1 MGTTIFYVLT
11 MAALAAYWG
20 TACVSGFAFASSGRR
35 IYLVI
40 AALFV
45 VYSIETCELFFNE
58 FTLQGTVMNTR
69 EYYQIAFPV
78 ARTLVAALAQGC
90 IQTAAMWLTD
100 RDNLKSVVAWG
111 VVFFLV
117 SMGIVWFM
125 PYGPVRQYLYYSVRQ
140 VALAGTLVHLGVV
153 YRTTQSVALKTRL
166 SKYLKRYAALWALLA
181 GIVIEDTL
189 VILVVPMSAMRVWSL
204 VFLSDRN
211 TCEAVMSIV
220 LAVWVVKHA
229 YHLLSIRLREV
240 PTSDKVDKLE
250 DHIEEQMDRMRERF
264 KLSERETEVL
274 RLVVL
279 GKTNHEIATAL
290 YLAEGTVKKHVHN
303 IMVKSETKSREA
315 LTIAFWKA

>member
-1 MGTTIFYVLT
+1 MGTAIFYVLT
-11 MAALAAYWG
+11 MASLAVYWG
-20 TACVSGFAFASSGRR
+20 TACISGFAFASSGRR
-35 IYLVI
+35 IYIVI
-40 AALFV
+40 AALFAL
-45 VYSIETCELFFNE
+45 YSVETCEIFFNE
-58 FTLQGTVMNTR
+58 FTLQGTIVDVSD
-69 EYYQIAFPV
+69 YYQIAFPA

-111 VVFFLV
+111 VVFSLV

-125 PYGPVRQYLYYSVRQ
+125 PYGPASQFLYYLVRQ
-140 VALAGTLVHLGVV
+140 VALAGTLIYLGVV
-153 YRTTQSVALKTRL
+153 YRTTTNVALKTRL
-166 SKYLKRYAALWALLA
+166 SKYLRHYAALWALLA
-181 GIVIEDTL
+181 GILIEDTL
-189 VILVVPMSAMRVWSL
+189 VILVLPMSAMKVWAL

-220 LAVWVVKHA
+220 LAIWVVKHA
-229 YHLLSIRLREV
+229 YHLLSIRLHEV
-240 PTSDKVDKLE
+240 PSADKVDKLE
-250 DHIEEQMDRMRERF
+250 DHVEEQMDRMRERF